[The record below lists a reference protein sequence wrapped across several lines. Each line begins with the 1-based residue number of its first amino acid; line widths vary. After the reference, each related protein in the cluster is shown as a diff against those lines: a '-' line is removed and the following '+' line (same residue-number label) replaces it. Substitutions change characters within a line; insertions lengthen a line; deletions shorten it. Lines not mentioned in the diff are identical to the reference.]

1 MAGPWPVACHCV
13 IARGVVV
20 ALVVVALVVIA
31 AVVVAAGRPPWLA
44 ILLRAGPASA
54 SRMLAGP
61 VSAVA
66 LAAVAL
72 AAVALAPVVSAAAI
86 PAAVARTAREVV
98 RIFRSHVSGGQNQ
111 SNEDNHDNCRANHKL
126 SHRTIQND
134 MASQCGARETHAA
147 IDAGL
152 TQ

>member
-1 MAGPWPVACHCV
+1 VKAGPWSVTCHCV
-13 IARGVVV
+13 IAR
-20 ALVVVALVVIA
+20 
-31 AVVVAAGRPPWLA
+31 AVVVAAGRAPWLT
-44 ILLRAGPASA
+44 ILLRAGPPSA
-54 SRMLAGP
+54 SRIPAGP
-61 VSAVA
+61 VS
-66 LAAVAL
+66 AVAL
-72 AAVALAPVVSAAAI
+72 AAVALAPVVSAAAV
-86 PAAVARTAREVV
+86 PAAIARTAREVV
-98 RIFRSHVSGGQNQ
+98 RIFRSHVSSGQNK